1 MSYHDPSKN
10 QKTHYE
16 VLNVSPDSTLS
27 EIKAVHR
34 SLALKYH
41 PDKNLGGETNNET
54 DADVKFIAI
63 QKAWECLRDE
73 KSRRLYDDELKRR
86 HYHEEYKHISTVLI
100 DELDAEE
107 CDLEVEDENT
117 VKTISTIVYTYSC
130 QCGTVLELFQHD
142 LSSEKRESIPWQC
155 HGCSVEVQIIIKR

>member
-1 MSYHDPSKN
+1 MSYTAHSKS

-27 EIKAVHR
+27 EIKAGHR
-34 SLALKYH
+34 SLALRYH
-41 PDKNLGGETNNET
+41 PDKSRGEENEN

-73 KSRRLYDDELKRR
+73 KSRRLYDDELIRR
-86 HYHEEYKHISTVLI
+86 RYQREHKHISIVLI

-117 VKTISTIVYTYSC
+117 VKTIPTIVYTYPC
-130 QCGTVLELFQHD
+130 QCGTVLELFQHE
-142 LSSEKRESIPWQC
+142 LVSEKRESISWQC
-155 HGCSVEVQIIIKR
+155 HGCSVEVQIVVKR